1 MLAYMGEVAC
11 CDDGAWQGGSFFM
24 RMMLVAG
31 ILGLVL
37 AGCQPKPVVYDVP
50 GSRSFSE
57 DVDVVWSRLLGFAQ
71 RNGFELVEVDRARG
85 SIVAIREDYQDQGW
99 AACKTARVVDRD
111 DDKSRR
117 GRGRPVSRDA
127 GLEITVDDGV
137 DGTVV
142 APRARFTE
150 EQINPFRNLPFT
162 TGCRSKG
169 TLEKS
174 LLDDLAE
181 AR

>member
-1 MLAYMGEVAC
+1 
-11 CDDGAWQGGSFFM
+11 M
-24 RMMLVAG
+24 RMIMAAG
-31 ILGLVL
+31 VFGLML
-37 AGCQPKPVVYDVP
+37 AGCQSKPVVYDVP
-50 GSRSFSE
+50 GSRTFSE
-57 DVDVVWSRLLGFAQ
+57 DADVLWPRLLWFAE
-71 RNGFELVEVDRARG
+71 RNGFELVEVDRVLG
-85 SIVAIREDYQDQGW
+85 SIVAIREAYQDQGW

-127 GLEITVDDGV
+127 RLEITLDAAAA
-137 DGTVV
+137 GTVV
-142 APRARFTE
+142 TPRARFTE

-169 TLEKS
+169 TLEKA
-174 LLDDLAE
+174 LLDNIAE